1 MNRPMP
7 PSTKAMIWPWTF
19 GGVAKPTVLR
29 DEPLESSA
37 WMGSGDAYEPQFTA
51 PKPIATSVYHV

>member
-19 GGVAKPTVLR
+19 GGVAKPTVLS
-29 DEPLESSA
+29 DEPLESNA
-37 WMGSGDAYEPQFTA
+37 WTGSGDA
-51 PKPIATSVYHV
+51 